1 MADAPVPATAA
12 GWMDRLWAGQAARAR
27 EYRFALRRFLG
38 SPLAVVG
45 GGIVALL
52 LLVAML
58 APLLSPF
65 PGDAGAATHLAQ
77 RLRPPS
83 RAHLLG
89 TDDLG
94 RDILSRVLMG
104 SRLTLQIGF
113 VVTVLSL
120 VIGVPI
126 GAVAGFLGG
135 KADEVLMRTA
145 DVFQSIPPLILALAV
160 AAALRPSMTNAMI
173 AIAVAWWPWYSR
185 VVRGQVLALRERTFV
200 EAARCIGVRRRNII
214 FSHIL
219 PNCLSVIL
227 VQASLQVGNAILT
240 AAALSFVGVGAQP
253 PLPEWGLMLSVG
265 RGFLPEIWW
274 YVTFPGLAIFIT
286 VLGFNLLGD
295 GLRDVLDPRLRR

>member
-1 MADAPVPATAA
+1 VA
-12 GWMDRLWAGQAARAR
+12 G
-27 EYRFALRRFLG
+27 
-38 SPLAVVG
+38 AV
-45 GGIVALL
+45 IVIGLC
-52 LLVAML
+52 LVAAL
-58 APLLSPF
+58 APELAPY
-65 PGDAGAATHLAQ
+65 PADGGAMTHLAR
-77 RLRPPS
+77 RLRPPG
-83 RAHLLG
+83 RAYPLG

-94 RDILSRVLMG
+94 RDLLSRVILG
-104 SRLTLQIGF
+104 TRLTLQIGV
-113 VVTVLSL
+113 VVTLLSM

-135 KADEVLMRTA
+135 KTDELLMRTA

-160 AAALRPSMTNAMI
+160 ATALRPSMTNAMI

-185 VVRGQVLALRERTFV
+185 VIRGQVLSLRERTFV
-200 EAARCIGVRRRNII
+200 EAARCIGVPRGRVI

-240 AAALSFVGVGAQP
+240 AAALSFIGVGAQP
-253 PLPEWGLMLSVG
+253 PLPEWGLMLSAG

-274 YVTFPGLAIFIT
+274 YVTFPGIAIFVT

-295 GLRDVLDPRLRR
+295 GLRDILDPRLRR

>member
-1 MADAPVPATAA
+1 
-12 GWMDRLWAGQAARAR
+12 
-27 EYRFALRRFLG
+27 
-38 SPLAVVG
+38 
-45 GGIVALL
+45 
-52 LLVAML
+52 ML

>member
-1 MADAPVPATAA
+1 VAAPAPASA
-12 GWMDRLWAGQAARAR
+12 WLDRLQVSQAARV
-27 EYRFALRRFLG
+27 EGYRFALRRFLD
-38 SPLAVVG
+38 SPLAVAG
-45 GGIVALL
+45 AAIVALL
-52 LLVAML
+52 FLVALL
-58 APLLSPF
+58 APLLATH
-65 PGDAGAATHLAQ
+65 PGDDDAATHLER
-77 RLRPPS
+77 RLQPPG
-83 RAHLLG
+83 RAYPLG

-94 RDILSRVLMG
+94 RDLLSRVLIG
-104 SRLTLQIGF
+104 SRLTIQIGF
-113 VVTVLSL
+113 VVTVLSM

-135 KADEVLMRTA
+135 KVDELLMRTA
-145 DVFQSIPPLILALAV
+145 DIFQSIPPLILALAV

-200 EAARCIGVRRRNII
+200 EAARCIGVSRWRII
-214 FSHIL
+214 LSHVL
-219 PNCLSVIL
+219 PNCVSVIL

-240 AAALSFVGVGAQP
+240 AAALSFIGVGAQP

-274 YVTFPGLAIFIT
+274 YVTFPGLAIFIA

>member
-1 MADAPVPATAA
+1 V
-12 GWMDRLWAGQAARAR
+12 GWTGRLLASQAARIR
-27 EYRFALRRFLG
+27 EYRLAMRRFLD
-38 SPLAVVG
+38 SPLAVAG
-45 GGIVALL
+45 AGIVALL
-52 LLVAML
+52 FLVAVL
-58 APLLSPF
+58 APALAPY
-65 PGDAGAATHLAQ
+65 PGDAGATTHLER
-77 RLRPPS
+77 RLQSPG
-83 RAHLLG
+83 RAFPMG

-104 SRLTLQIGF
+104 TRLTIQIGF
-113 VVTVLSL
+113 VVTLLSM
-120 VIGVPI
+120 VIGVPL

-135 KADEVLMRTA
+135 KVDELLMRTA

-200 EAARCIGVRRRNII
+200 EAARCIGVSRRRII

-219 PNCLSVIL
+219 PNCVSTIL
-227 VQASLQVGNAILT
+227 VQGSLQVGNAILT
-240 AAALSFVGVGAQP
+240 AAALSFVGVGVQP

-274 YVTFPGLAIFIT
+274 YVTFPGLAIFVT

>member
-1 MADAPVPATAA
+1 MIAPAWWDQLR
-12 GWMDRLWAGQAARAR
+12 GSQAARLQG
-27 EYRFALRRFLG
+27 YRFGLRRFFA

-45 GGIVALL
+45 AGVIAALFLVALL
-52 LLVAML
+52 APAL
-58 APLLSPF
+58 APYPE
-65 PGDAGAATHLAQ
+65 DAGTATHLER
-77 RLRPPS
+77 RLQPPG
-83 RAHLLG
+83 RAFSLG

-94 RDILSRVLMG
+94 RDLLSRVLFG
-104 SRLTLQIGF
+104 ARLTIQIGF
-113 VVTVLSL
+113 VVTLLSML
-120 VIGVPI
+120 IGVPI

-135 KADEVLMRTA
+135 KADELLMRTA

-185 VVRGQVLALRERTFV
+185 VVRGQVLALRGRTFV
-200 EAARCIGVRRRNII
+200 EAARCIGVRRRRII

-219 PNCLSVIL
+219 PNCVSVIL

-274 YVTFPGLAIFIT
+274 YVTFPGLAIFVT